1 MHPLRWLFPLALC
14 ACMNNAVVDLAKGD
28 LTVADAGAAAASDGG
43 PANRA
48 DAGPVEG
55 RGVYR
60 HEVRD
65 AAGET
70 VALSRFNGRVTLM
83 VNVASRCGF
92 TYQYE
97 ALQTLQSRYGER
109 GFSVIGFPANDFG
122 NQEPGTD
129 EEIQEFCSSTYGTT
143 FPVFGKI
150 SVLGDNKHPLYV
162 SLTEAAAEDFRG
174 EITWNFEKFLVTGD
188 GIVVGRFQS
197 RVEPT
202 DTRITD
208 AIDVLLGD

>member
-1 MHPLRWLFPLALC
+1 MHRLRWLLSFALC
-14 ACMNNAVVDLAKGD
+14 ACMNEAVVDLDAGGAA
-28 LTVADAGAAAASDGG
+28 TSADAGTL
-43 PANRA
+43 ANP
-48 DAGPVEG
+48 DAGPVVG
-55 RGVYR
+55 RGIYEHDVL
-60 HEVRD
+60 D

-70 VALSRFNGRVTLM
+70 IPLSRFNGQVTLM

-129 EEIQEFCSSTYGTT
+129 EEIQEFCTSTYGTT

-150 SVLGDNKHPLYV
+150 SVLGDDKHPLYV
-162 SLTEAAAEDFRG
+162 SLTEDSAEDFQG
-174 EITWNFEKFLVTGD
+174 EIGWNFEKFLVTGD

-202 DTRITD
+202 DTRLTD
-208 AIDVLLGD
+208 AIDVLLGE

>member
-1 MHPLRWLFPLALC
+1 
-14 ACMNNAVVDLAKGD
+14 MNNAVVDLAKGD
-28 LTVADAGAAAASDGG
+28 ITVADAGAPAANDGG
-43 PANRA
+43 PANQA

-55 RGVYR
+55 RGLYR
-60 HEVRD
+60 HDVRD
-65 AAGET
+65 AAGEI

-129 EEIQEFCSSTYGTT
+129 EEIQEFCTSTYGTT

-150 SVLGDNKHPLYV
+150 SVLGDDKHPLYV
-162 SLTEAAAEDFRG
+162 SLTEDSAEDFQG
-174 EITWNFEKFLVTGD
+174 EIGWNFEKFLVTGD

-202 DTRITD
+202 DTRLTD
-208 AIDVLLGD
+208 AIDVLLGE